1 MGFSFLAPL
10 FLAGLAAIA
19 IPIIIHLTHRERKE
33 AIPFPSLMF
42 VRKVPYRTVRRQRIR
57 HWLLFLMRVAAI
69 VLVTAAFARPWLE
82 NSTEAAASFAQTREL
97 VVLLDRSHSMAYGDR
112 WSRAIDGA
120 RNALGNLGPDDRA
133 TLVTFSERAE
143 AVTQPTG
150 DAAVLLAALDAVE
163 VSAEVTRYGP
173 ALQLAREIVERTD
186 LPSAE
191 VLLISDLQK
200 SGWDARNAVRL
211 PAGTRLNIIDL
222 SDSEPSNLV
231 VTGASMARARR
242 NGREEITLSASVA
255 NLGPRPLSG
264 VSAYLEIDGERVET
278 QDIDL
283 EPGGTAV
290 VLFQPAILPGRAVR
304 GVIHAGDDALPS
316 DNEFHFVV
324 APEDPVRVLVVEP
337 RGAGANH
344 SFFLERA
351 LAIGGRPGFE
361 VTVRRITRLSEADLD
376 GRSVIIFNDA
386 PIPAGAVGRRLAE
399 LVSDGSGVLVLLGR
413 RSPPGAWPGNAP
425 DLLPGAFGGP
435 IDRAATGGGT
445 LGYLDYDHPIFE
457 VFRLPRSGD
466 FSAARFYRYRRLEAG
481 QAARTLA
488 RFDDGSAALLEGGY
502 GNGTV
507 LVWASGVENFWN
519 DLAIQPVFLPF
530 THQVV
535 KHLAGYREAESW
547 FRVGQVV
554 DLSQNPALAGDV
566 IDDEL
571 ELIIESPSGDDRV
584 LRPARDSWFVR
595 LEEPGFYR
603 FRRLGAEAGEFV
615 AAANLDPSESDL
627 TPLDIQELAGALITQ
642 TDADDAVDEAI
653 VLSAAE
659 RERRQGLW
667 WYLLAAACTLLM
679 AETLLSNRAA
689 RAAT

>member
-69 VLVTAAFARPWLE
+69 VLVAAAFARPWLE
-82 NSTEAAASFAQTREL
+82 NSTEAAASFARTREL

-150 DAAVLLAALDAVE
+150 EAAILLAALDEVE

-186 LPSAE
+186 LPSTE

-200 SGWDARNAVRL
+200 SGWDPRSAVRL

-222 SDSEPSNLV
+222 SDSEPSNV
-231 VTGASMARARR
+231 AVTGASMSRARR
-242 NGREEITLSASVA
+242 NGREEIALSAGVA
-255 NLGPRPLSG
+255 NLGLRPLSG
-264 VSAYLEIDGERVET
+264 VSAHLEIDGERVET
-278 QDIDL
+278 QEIDL

-290 VLFQPAILPGRAVR
+290 VQFRPAVLPGRAVH
-304 GVIHAGDDALPS
+304 GVIRAGDDALPS
-316 DNEFHFVV
+316 DNEFHFVA
-324 APEDPVRVLVVEP
+324 APEEPVRVLVIEP

-351 LAIGGRPGFE
+351 LAIGGRPGFD
-361 VTVRRITRLSEADLD
+361 VTVRRITRLNEADFD
-376 GRSVIIFNDA
+376 GRSVVIFNDA
-386 PIPAGAVGRRLAE
+386 PIPAGALGRRLDD
-399 LVSDGSGVLVLLGR
+399 LVSDGGGVLVLLGR
-413 RSPPGAWPGNAP
+413 RSPPGAWPANAP

-435 IDRAATGGGT
+435 IDRASTGGAT

-457 VFRLPRSGD
+457 IFRLPRSGD
-466 FSAARFYRYRRLEAG
+466 FSAARFYRYRRLEA
-481 QAARTLA
+481 AETARTLA
-488 RFDDGSAALLEGGY
+488 RFDDGSPALLEGAY
-502 GNGTV
+502 GDGTV
-507 LVWASGVENFWN
+507 LIWASGVENFWN

-530 THQVV
+530 THQVA
-535 KHLAGYREAESW
+535 KHLAGYREAWTSRGPVPEP
-547 FRVGQVV
+547 
-554 DLSQNPALAGDV
+554 DAG
-566 IDDEL
+566 
-571 ELIIESPSGDDRV
+571 R
-584 LRPARDSWFVR
+584 
-595 LEEPGFYR
+595 
-603 FRRLGAEAGEFV
+603 
-615 AAANLDPSESDL
+615 
-627 TPLDIQELAGALITQ
+627 
-642 TDADDAVDEAI
+642 
-653 VLSAAE
+653 
-659 RERRQGLW
+659 
-667 WYLLAAACTLLM
+667 
-679 AETLLSNRAA
+679 
-689 RAAT
+689 